1 MQLTPQP
8 FKSVFPNVD
17 LRDTA
22 MEAEKDEEVALES
35 ELEELVHSAGTTWQ
49 DYANCHQDLATTNTI
64 EDNWEEMLLS
74 RAKTGDSHELD
85 SEENNES
92 TTDNTP
98 APVLSTQTASSYV
111 LVPTKRVCYVTQQK
125 PTKSQTNVKDIMWS
139 QVHQAKQTKLTDLF
153 SRDIL

>member
-22 MEAEKDEEVALES
+22 MEAEKDEEVVLET
-35 ELEELVHSAGTTWQ
+35 ELQELVHSAGTNTWQ
-49 DYANCHQDLATTNTI
+49 DYANCDQDLATTNTI

-85 SEENNES
+85 
-92 TTDNTP
+92 
-98 APVLSTQTASSYV
+98 
-111 LVPTKRVCYVTQQK
+111 
-125 PTKSQTNVKDIMWS
+125 
-139 QVHQAKQTKLTDLF
+139 
-153 SRDIL
+153 